1 MKIIKKTIIIIEI
14 IILLIMSLLNT
25 VSISKASI
33 PGYELT
39 DEEKQIEVGKWI
51 RDFAISFTN
60 AANNVKYGDI
70 TGAKDNKYYQDSSYT
85 SNQKQLIMYSMNYQ
99 RLTAYN
105 YFLKRSTQMAT
116 KFYRG
121 GWKVESDWY
130 ITSNHKLA
138 FDCSSFIS
146 FLYKYTANID
156 LCAVNYPC
164 STSYMRI
171 HYDKNHNKNNCSC
184 GCIYVGKLQGI
195 SNSELRAG
203 DIIVEKGHV
212 MMFNRSVNNEYVKVI
227 DCGVGSTSNP
237 NIGIGTEK
245 DRSRSGTYGLV
256 TKNAIIIRISESKAV
271 DIYDRCVND
280 RVYYNKHFTIAS
292 ITFPGEVG
300 GTTPTDPSTPSV
312 PTDPSNPSEPS
323 EPQPE
328 PGAEY
333 EYDISQE
340 QNGDWGKADF
350 FYYNGL
356 PKKLE
361 VSYHE
366 SFLKKLFEVLS
377 SILDYLLGIGFLA
390 IKIQVV
396 GWVGIAAKVI
406 NNVVVKIEGGLKTTE
421 NGLIDISDI
430 IFNRIPILDIDFFNF
445 KKAGGK
451 IIDSSSIIYK
461 LRKTISQWYYALFIV
476 CAIGL
481 LLTLIYIGIRMAIST
496 IAERK
501 AKYKSMLQNWI
512 LSVVILFTLHFFM
525 VAVIYIN
532 QSILDIMAMAS
543 GDLANLDTELFGMIM
558 QLKASASIPGTIVFV
573 ALVIYSVKF
582 LLIYFKRL
590 LNLAILTLIAP
601 VIAIAYS
608 IDKIKDGKSQSLGA
622 WMKEYVYNV
631 FLQMIHAI
639 VYAIFIG
646 FIFDIIR
653 NGGGFDLIPNIVLIL
668 VTFNFMLKAD
678 EIMRKI
684 FRIEGGS
691 SDVGD
696 IASQTLKGAITG
708 ITGAS
713 IAGKVVKGY
722 ISGVG
727 KVAGSAATKAAELVG
742 TAGLLGTKYK
752 NAYKADREE
761 SNAIKTPAREDYN
774 QARETY
780 ARARRAEEAAKNAYT
795 GAVLQSSQMGNHFI
809 DNNYIER
816 RRQELEMARQT
827 AAQAKQRFESS
838 KRNYGIAKQ
847 QSKKIMGRT
856 AGVARAEASV
866 NVEKFKKNLK
876 HQMKYVGK
884 DIKSGATI
892 VTKYVNATLAI
903 PFMAVSPK
911 VGMTM
916 LFSGVVGGGRLK
928 RFNASI
934 KGYKKALSKEQ
945 PPKEVMDKFIS
956 DYKKKNN
963 GREPSQDEINDF
975 IKKYQ
980 DKQIKRYKLTY
991 ITSSALTL
999 GLTDEL
1005 LEQVEI
1011 NRKDKK
1017 KEDKKEDKKV
1027 KAGNEAVCTARQA
1040 EMIISA
1046 KIQELKQEDKEKR
1059 QNEYDTN
1066 PIQDALDDATREE
1079 LKQKMKEAFESNTSK
1094 EAIKKLVKEKSKNNS
1109 LNADEIRNIMQD
1121 LGLEVDETSIADFE
1135 KAGDKSVDA
1144 ISNYIYNGI
1153 KENRHNSAGMKRY
1166 AEVFEQIEI
1175 LKDAND
1181 KIKEVLGKS
1190 LYGNVDDLIDT
1201 IINL

>member
-51 RDFAISFTN
+51 RDFAINFTN
-60 AANNVKYGDI
+60 AANNVKYGEI

-105 YFLKRSTQMAT
+105 YFLKGSTQMAY
-116 KFYRG
+116 KFYKS
-121 GWKVESDWY
+121 GWLLPSDWY

-146 FLYKYTANID
+146 FLYKYTANIN
-156 LCAVNYPC
+156 LCEQTDPS
-164 STSYMRI
+164 STGYMHK
-171 HYDKNHNKNNCSC
+171 HYDKSHNKNNCSC

-203 DIIVEKGHV
+203 DIILEEGHV
-212 MMFNRSVNNEYVKVI
+212 MMFNKAVTNEYVKVI
-227 DCGVGSTSNP
+227 DCGVGTKEYP

-245 DRSRSGTYGLV
+245 KRSRSGLV

-280 RVYYNKHFTIAS
+280 RAYYNKHFTIAS

-312 PTDPSNPSEPS
+312 PTEPSNPSEPS

-328 PGAEY
+328 PEAEY

-501 AKYKSMLQNWI
+501 AKYKRMLQNWI

-532 QSILDIMAMAS
+532 QAVLDIMAIAS

-1017 KEDKKEDKKV
+1017 KEDKKV

-1166 AEVFEQIEI
+1166 AEVFEQMEI

>member
-60 AANNVKYGDI
+60 AANNVKYGEI
-70 TGAKDNKYYQDSSYT
+70 TGAKDNKYYLDESYT
-85 SNQKQLIMYSMNYQ
+85 SNRKQLIMYSMKGGV
-99 RLTAYN
+99 RDTAYN
-105 YFLKRSTQMAT
+105 YFLKGNTQMAT
-116 KFYRG
+116 KFYKG
-121 GWKVESDWY
+121 GWQLPSDWY

-146 FLYKYTANID
+146 FLYKYTANIN
-156 LCAVNYPC
+156 LCEQTDPS
-164 STSYMRI
+164 STGYMHK
-171 HYDKNHNKNNCSC
+171 HYDKSHNKNNCSC

-203 DIIVEKGHV
+203 DIILEEGHV
-212 MMFNRSVNNEYVKVI
+212 MMFNKAVTNEDVKVI
-227 DCGVGSTSNP
+227 DCGVGTEKNP

-245 DRSRSGTYGLV
+245 ERSRSGLV

-312 PTDPSNPSEPS
+312 PTEPSNPSEPS

-532 QSILDIMAMAS
+532 QAVLDIMAIAS

-1017 KEDKKEDKKV
+1017 KEDKKV

-1066 PIQDALDDATREE
+1066 PIQDALDDATRKE

-1166 AEVFEQIEI
+1166 AEVFEQMEI

>member
-25 VSISKASI
+25 VSISKPSI

-51 RDFAISFTN
+51 RDFAINFTN
-60 AANNVKYGDI
+60 AANNVKYGEI
-70 TGAKDNKYYQDSSYT
+70 TGAKDNIYYKDSSYT
-85 SNQKQLIMYSMNYQ
+85 SNRKQLIMYSMSEQ
-99 RLTAYN
+99 RMTAYW
-105 YFLKRSTQMAT
+105 YFLNGNTQMAY
-116 KFYRG
+116 KFYKS
-121 GWKVESDWY
+121 GWQVPSDWY

-146 FLYKYTANID
+146 FLYKYTANIN
-156 LCAVNYPC
+156 LCNETALG
-164 STSYMRI
+164 TSEIRR
-171 HYDKNHNKNNCSC
+171 HYDKSHNKNNCSC

-203 DIIVEKGHV
+203 DIILEEGHV
-212 MMFNRSVNNEYVKVI
+212 MMFNKAVTNEYVKVI
-227 DCGVGSTSNP
+227 DCGVGTKKYP

-245 DRSRSGTYGLV
+245 KRSRSGLV

-280 RVYYNKHFTIAS
+280 RAYYNKHFTIAS

-312 PTDPSNPSEPS
+312 PTEPSNPSEPS

-328 PGAEY
+328 PEAEY

-501 AKYKSMLQNWI
+501 AKYKRMLQNWI

-856 AGVARAEASV
+856 VGVARAEASV

-892 VTKYVNATLAI
+892 VTKYVNTTLAI

-963 GREPSQDEINDF
+963 GREPSQDEISDF

-1011 NRKDKK
+1011 NRKDK
-1017 KEDKKEDKKV
+1017 KKEDKKV

-1066 PIQDALDDATREE
+1066 PIQDALDDATRKE

-1166 AEVFEQIEI
+1166 AEVFEQMEI

>member
-51 RDFAISFTN
+51 RDFAINFTN
-60 AANNVKYGDI
+60 AANNVKYGEI
-70 TGAKDNKYYQDSSYT
+70 TGAKDNKYYLDESYT
-85 SNQKQLIMYSMNYQ
+85 SNRKQLIMYSMKGGV
-99 RLTAYN
+99 RDTAYN
-105 YFLKRSTQMAT
+105 YFLKGNTQMAT

-121 GWKVESDWY
+121 GWQLPSDWY

-146 FLYKYTANID
+146 FLYKYTANIN
-156 LCAVNYPC
+156 LCEQTDPS
-164 STSYMRI
+164 STGYMHK
-171 HYDKNHNKNNCSC
+171 HYDKSHNKNNCSC

-203 DIIVEKGHV
+203 DIILEEGHV
-212 MMFNRSVNNEYVKVI
+212 MMFNKAVTNEDVKVI
-227 DCGVGSTSNP
+227 DCGVGTKKNP

-245 DRSRSGTYGLV
+245 ERSRSGLV

-312 PTDPSNPSEPS
+312 PTEPSNPSEPS

-532 QSILDIMAMAS
+532 QAVLDIMAIAS

-1017 KEDKKEDKKV
+1017 KEDKKV

-1066 PIQDALDDATREE
+1066 PIQDALDDATRKE

-1166 AEVFEQIEI
+1166 AEVFEQMEI

>member
-51 RDFAISFTN
+51 RDFAINFTN
-60 AANNVKYGDI
+60 AANNVKYGEI

-105 YFLKRSTQMAT
+105 YFLKGSTQMAY
-116 KFYRG
+116 KFYKS
-121 GWKVESDWY
+121 GWLLPSDWY

-146 FLYKYTANID
+146 FLYKYTANIN
-156 LCAVNYPC
+156 LCEQTDPS
-164 STSYMRI
+164 STGYMHK
-171 HYDKNHNKNNCSC
+171 HYDKSHNKNNCSC

-203 DIIVEKGHV
+203 DIILEEGHV
-212 MMFNRSVNNEYVKVI
+212 MMFNKAVTNEYVKVI
-227 DCGVGSTSNP
+227 DCGVGTKEYP

-245 DRSRSGTYGLV
+245 KRSRSGLV

-280 RVYYNKHFTIAS
+280 RAYYNKHFTIAS

-312 PTDPSNPSEPS
+312 PTEPSNPSEPS

-328 PGAEY
+328 PEAEY

-501 AKYKSMLQNWI
+501 AKYKRMLQNWI

-532 QSILDIMAMAS
+532 QAVLDIMAIAS

-928 RFNASI
+928 RLNASI

-1017 KEDKKEDKKV
+1017 KEDKKV

-1066 PIQDALDDATREE
+1066 PIQDALDDATRKE

>member
-51 RDFAISFTN
+51 RDFAINFTN
-60 AANNVKYGDI
+60 AANNVKYGEI

-105 YFLKRSTQMAT
+105 YFLKGSTQMAY
-116 KFYRG
+116 KFYKS
-121 GWKVESDWY
+121 GWLLPSEWY

-146 FLYKYTANID
+146 FLYKYTANIN
-156 LCAVNYPC
+156 LCESNTAC
-164 STSYMRI
+164 STGNMHK
-171 HYDKNHNKNNCSC
+171 HYDKSHNKNNCSC

-203 DIIVEKGHV
+203 DIILEEGHV
-212 MMFNRSVNNEYVKVI
+212 MMFNKAVTNEYVKVI
-227 DCGVGSTSNP
+227 DCGVGTKEYP

-245 DRSRSGTYGLV
+245 KRSRSGLV

-280 RVYYNKHFTIAS
+280 RAYYNKHFTIAS

-312 PTDPSNPSEPS
+312 PTEPSNPSEPS

-328 PGAEY
+328 PEAEY

-501 AKYKSMLQNWI
+501 AKYKRMLQNWI

-532 QSILDIMAMAS
+532 QAVLDIMAIAS

-928 RFNASI
+928 RLNASI

-1017 KEDKKEDKKV
+1017 KEDKKV

-1059 QNEYDTN
+1059 QNEYETN
-1066 PIQDALDDATREE
+1066 PIQDALDDATRKE

>member
-51 RDFAISFTN
+51 RDFAINFTN
-60 AANNVKYGDI
+60 AANNVKYGEI

-105 YFLKRSTQMAT
+105 YFLKGSTQMAY
-116 KFYRG
+116 KFYKS
-121 GWKVESDWY
+121 GWLLPSDWY

-146 FLYKYTANID
+146 FLYKYTANIN
-156 LCAVNYPC
+156 LCEQTDPS
-164 STSYMRI
+164 STGYMHK
-171 HYDKNHNKNNCSC
+171 HYDKSHNKNNCSC

-203 DIIVEKGHV
+203 DIILEEGHV
-212 MMFNRSVNNEYVKVI
+212 MMFNKAVTNEYVKVI
-227 DCGVGSTSNP
+227 DCGVGTKEYP

-245 DRSRSGTYGLV
+245 KRSRSGLV

-280 RVYYNKHFTIAS
+280 RAYYNKHFTIAS

-312 PTDPSNPSEPS
+312 PTEPSNPSEPS

-328 PGAEY
+328 PEAEY

-501 AKYKSMLQNWI
+501 AKYKRMLQNWI

-532 QSILDIMAMAS
+532 QAVLDIMAIAS

-928 RFNASI
+928 RLNASI

-1017 KEDKKEDKKV
+1017 KEDKKV

-1066 PIQDALDDATREE
+1066 PIQDALDDATRKE

-1166 AEVFEQIEI
+1166 AEVFEQMEI

>member
-51 RDFAISFTN
+51 RDFAINFTN
-60 AANNVKYGDI
+60 AANNVKYGEI
-70 TGAKDNKYYQDSSYT
+70 TGAKDNKYYLDESYT
-85 SNQKQLIMYSMNYQ
+85 SNRKQLIMYSMKGGV
-99 RLTAYN
+99 RDTAYN
-105 YFLKRSTQMAT
+105 YFLKGNTQMAT

-121 GWKVESDWY
+121 GWQLPSDWY

-146 FLYKYTANID
+146 FLYKYTANIN
-156 LCAVNYPC
+156 LCEQTDPS
-164 STSYMRI
+164 STGYMHT
-171 HYDKNHNKNNCSC
+171 HYDKSHNKNNCSC

-203 DIIVEKGHV
+203 DIILEEGHV
-212 MMFNRSVNNEYVKVI
+212 MMFNKAVTNEDVKVI
-227 DCGVGSTSNP
+227 DCGVGTKKNP

-245 DRSRSGTYGLV
+245 ERSRSGLV

-312 PTDPSNPSEPS
+312 PTEPSNPSEPS

-532 QSILDIMAMAS
+532 QAVLDIMAIAS

-1017 KEDKKEDKKV
+1017 KEDKKV

-1066 PIQDALDDATREE
+1066 PIQDALDDATRKE

-1166 AEVFEQIEI
+1166 AEVFEQMEI

>member
-105 YFLKRSTQMAT
+105 YFLKGSTQMAY
-116 KFYRG
+116 KFYKS
-121 GWKVESDWY
+121 GWLLPSDWY

-146 FLYKYTANID
+146 FLYKYTANIN
-156 LCAVNYPC
+156 LCEQTDPS
-164 STSYMRI
+164 STGYMHK
-171 HYDKNHNKNNCSC
+171 HYDKSHNKNNCSC

-203 DIIVEKGHV
+203 DIILEEGHV
-212 MMFNRSVNNEYVKVI
+212 MMFNKAVTNEYVKVI
-227 DCGVGSTSNP
+227 DCGVGTKEYP

-245 DRSRSGTYGLV
+245 KRSRSGLV

-280 RVYYNKHFTIAS
+280 RAYYNKHFTIAS

-312 PTDPSNPSEPS
+312 PTEPSNPSEPS

-328 PGAEY
+328 PEAEY

-501 AKYKSMLQNWI
+501 AKYKRMLQNWI

-532 QSILDIMAMAS
+532 QAVLDIMAIAS

-928 RFNASI
+928 RLNASI

-1017 KEDKKEDKKV
+1017 KEDKKV

-1066 PIQDALDDATREE
+1066 PIQDALDDATRKE

>member
-60 AANNVKYGDI
+60 AANNVKYGEI

-105 YFLKRSTQMAT
+105 YFLKGSTQMAT

-323 EPQPE
+323 EPQT
-328 PGAEY
+328 EY

-340 QNGDWGKADF
+340 QNGEWGKADF

-361 VSYHE
+361 VSYHDNI
-366 SFLKKLFEVLS
+366 LKKLFKVLS
-377 SILDYLLGIGFLA
+377 DILDYLFGIGFLA

-532 QSILDIMAMAS
+532 QSILDIMAISS

-653 NGGGFDLIPNIVLIL
+653 NGETFDLIPNMILIL
-668 VTFNFMLKAD
+668 VALNFMLKAD
-678 EIMRKI
+678 EIMKKI
-684 FRIEGGS
+684 FKLEGGS
-691 SDVGD
+691 SNVGD
-696 IASQTLKGAITG
+696 VASQSIKGAITG
-708 ITGAS
+708 IAGAS
-713 IAGKVVKGY
+713 VAGKIAKGY

-727 KVAGSAATKAAELVG
+727 RVAEGVATKAAELVG

-752 NAYKADREE
+752 TAHKIDKEE
-761 SNAIKTPAREDYN
+761 GKAIKTTAMEEYR
-774 QARETY
+774 QAREAY
-780 ARARRAEEAAKNAYT
+780 AM
-795 GAVLQSSQMGNHFI
+795 SNHSKE
-809 DNNYIER
+809 DR
-816 RRQELEMARQT
+816 
-827 AAQAKQRFESS
+827 QRFKSAKE
-838 KRNYGIAKQ
+838 NYKSAKEE
-847 QSKKIMGRT
+847 SKKVIGR
-856 AGVARAEASV
+856 AIRVARSESGTH
-866 NVEKFKKNLK
+866 VERFKKNLK
-876 HQMKYVGK
+876 HQMQYVGK
-884 DIKSGATI
+884 GLKSGTAI
-892 VTKYVNATLAI
+892 VTKRVNAMLAI
-903 PFMAVSPK
+903 PFLAVDPK
-911 VGMTM
+911 IGLTM
-916 LFSGVVGGGRLK
+916 IFNSVSGGGRLK
-928 RFNASI
+928 RLNASI

-963 GREPSQDEINDF
+963 GKEPSEDEINDF
-975 IKKYQ
+975 IKEYQ

-991 ITSSALTL
+991 ITSSILTL
-999 GLTDEL
+999 GLTDDL
-1005 LEQVEI
+1005 LEQAELI
-1011 NRKDKK
+1011 KKDKDLK
-1017 KEDKKEDKKV
+1017 KEGKKV
-1027 KAGNEAVCTARQA
+1027 KAGNEAICTARKA
-1040 EMIISA
+1040 EMIINA
-1046 KIQELKQEDKEKR
+1046 KIQELKQNGNVTK
-1059 QNEYDTN
+1059 Q
-1066 PIQDALDDATREE
+1066 E
-1079 LKQKMKEAFESNTSK
+1079 LKQKMKEAFQSNTPS
-1094 EAIKKLVKEKSKNNS
+1094 
-1109 LNADEIRNIMQD
+1109 DE
-1121 LGLEVDETSIADFE
+1121 ET
-1135 KAGDKSVDA
+1135 GP
-1144 ISNYIYNGI
+1144 
-1153 KENRHNSAGMKRY
+1153 Y
-1166 AEVFEQIEI
+1166 AEIFEQVKT
-1175 LKDAND
+1175 LRDSND
-1181 KIKEVLGKS
+1181 KIYEALGKS
-1190 LYGNVDDLIDT
+1190 LYGNVDDFIDT

>member
-51 RDFAISFTN
+51 RDFAINFTN
-60 AANNVKYGDI
+60 AANNVKYGEI

-105 YFLKRSTQMAT
+105 YFLKGSTQMAY
-116 KFYRG
+116 KFYKRG
-121 GWKVESDWY
+121 WLLPSDWY

-146 FLYKYTANID
+146 FLYKYTANIN
-156 LCAVNYPC
+156 LCEQTDPS
-164 STSYMRI
+164 STGYMHK
-171 HYDKNHNKNNCSC
+171 HYDKSHNKNNCSC

-203 DIIVEKGHV
+203 DIILEEGHV
-212 MMFNRSVNNEYVKVI
+212 MMFNKAVTNEDVKVI
-227 DCGVGSTSNP
+227 DCGVGTKEYP

-245 DRSRSGTYGLV
+245 KRSRSGLV

-280 RVYYNKHFTIAS
+280 RAYYNKHFTIAS

-312 PTDPSNPSEPS
+312 PTEPSNPSEPS

-328 PGAEY
+328 PEAEY

-501 AKYKSMLQNWI
+501 AKYKRMLQNWI

-532 QSILDIMAMAS
+532 QAVLDIMAIAS

-928 RFNASI
+928 RLNASI

-1017 KEDKKEDKKV
+1017 KEDKKV

-1066 PIQDALDDATREE
+1066 PIQDALDDATRKE

>member
-70 TGAKDNKYYQDSSYT
+70 TGAKENKYYLDESYT
-85 SNQKQLIMYSMNYQ
+85 SNRKQLIMYSMSEQ
-99 RLTAYN
+99 RMTAYR
-105 YFLKRSTQMAT
+105 YFLNGNTQMAY
-116 KFYRG
+116 KFYKIRRA
-121 GWKVESDWY
+121 EEHQWY

-146 FLYKYTANID
+146 FLYKYTANIN
-156 LCAVNYPC
+156 LCNEKAPG
-164 STSYMRI
+164 TSMMMG
-171 HYDKNHNKNNCSC
+171 HYDKSHNKNNCSC
-184 GCIYVGKLQGI
+184 GCIYVGKLKGI
-195 SNSELRAG
+195 SVSELRAG
-203 DIIVEKGHV
+203 DIILRDGHV
-212 MMFNRSVNNEYVKVI
+212 MMFNRAGDEKDIRVI
-227 DCGVGSTSNP
+227 DCSPSPVVGISTAREHNKE
-237 NIGIGTEK
+237 N
-245 DRSRSGTYGLV
+245 LV
-256 TKNAIIIRISESKAV
+256 KKNAIIIRISESKAV

-300 GTTPTDPSTPSV
+300 GTTPTDPSIPSV

-1017 KEDKKEDKKV
+1017 KEDKKV

-1066 PIQDALDDATREE
+1066 PIQDALDDATRKE

-1166 AEVFEQIEI
+1166 AEVFEQMEI

>member
-51 RDFAISFTN
+51 RDFAINFTN
-60 AANNVKYGDI
+60 AANNVKYGEI

-105 YFLKRSTQMAT
+105 YFLKGSTQMAY
-116 KFYRG
+116 KFYKS
-121 GWKVESDWY
+121 GWLLPSEWY

-146 FLYKYTANID
+146 FLYKYTANIN
-156 LCAVNYPC
+156 LCEQTDPS
-164 STSYMRI
+164 STGYMHK
-171 HYDKNHNKNNCSC
+171 HYDKSHNKNNCSC

-203 DIIVEKGHV
+203 DIILEEGHV
-212 MMFNRSVNNEYVKVI
+212 MMFNKAVTNEYVKVI
-227 DCGVGSTSNP
+227 DCGVGTKEYP

-245 DRSRSGTYGLV
+245 KRSRSGLV

-280 RVYYNKHFTIAS
+280 RAYYNKHFTIAS

-312 PTDPSNPSEPS
+312 PTEPSNPSEPS

-328 PGAEY
+328 PEAEY

-501 AKYKSMLQNWI
+501 AKYKRMLQNWI

-532 QSILDIMAMAS
+532 QAVLDIMAIAS

-928 RFNASI
+928 RLNASI

-1017 KEDKKEDKKV
+1017 KEDKKV

-1066 PIQDALDDATREE
+1066 PIQDALDDATRKE

>member
-51 RDFAISFTN
+51 RDFAINFTN
-60 AANNVKYGDI
+60 AANNVKYGEI
-70 TGAKDNKYYQDSSYT
+70 TGAKDNKYYLDESYT
-85 SNQKQLIMYSMNYQ
+85 SNRKQLIMYSMKGGV
-99 RLTAYN
+99 RDTAYN
-105 YFLKRSTQMAT
+105 YFLKGNTQMAT
-116 KFYRG
+116 KFYKG
-121 GWKVESDWY
+121 GWQLPSDWY

-146 FLYKYTANID
+146 FLYKYTANIN
-156 LCAVNYPC
+156 LCEQTDPS
-164 STSYMRI
+164 STGYMHK
-171 HYDKNHNKNNCSC
+171 HYDKSHNKNNCSC

-203 DIIVEKGHV
+203 DIILEEGHV
-212 MMFNRSVNNEYVKVI
+212 MMFNKAVTNEDVKVI
-227 DCGVGSTSNP
+227 DCGVGTKKNP

-245 DRSRSGTYGLV
+245 ERSRSGLV

-312 PTDPSNPSEPS
+312 PTEPSNPSEPS

-532 QSILDIMAMAS
+532 QAVLDIMAIAS

-928 RFNASI
+928 RLNASI

-1017 KEDKKEDKKV
+1017 KEDKKV

-1066 PIQDALDDATREE
+1066 PIQDALDDATRKE

>member
-51 RDFAISFTN
+51 RDFAINFTN
-60 AANNVKYGDI
+60 AANNVKYGEI
-70 TGAKDNKYYQDSSYT
+70 TGAKDNKYYLDESYT
-85 SNQKQLIMYSMNYQ
+85 SNRKQLIMYSMKGGV
-99 RLTAYN
+99 RDTAYN
-105 YFLKRSTQMAT
+105 YFLKGNTQMAT

-121 GWKVESDWY
+121 GWQLPSDWY

-146 FLYKYTANID
+146 FLYKYTANIN
-156 LCAVNYPC
+156 LCEQTDPS
-164 STSYMRI
+164 STGYMHK
-171 HYDKNHNKNNCSC
+171 HYDKSHNKNNCSC

-203 DIIVEKGHV
+203 DIILEEGHV
-212 MMFNRSVNNEYVKVI
+212 MMFNKAVTNEDVKVI
-227 DCGVGSTSNP
+227 DCGVGTKKNP

-245 DRSRSGTYGLV
+245 ERSRSGLV

-312 PTDPSNPSEPS
+312 PTEPSNPSEPS

-532 QSILDIMAMAS
+532 QSILDIMAIAS

-928 RFNASI
+928 RLNASI

-1017 KEDKKEDKKV
+1017 KEDKKV

-1066 PIQDALDDATREE
+1066 PIQDALDDATRKE

>member
-33 PGYELT
+33 PGHELT

-60 AANNVKYGDI
+60 AANNVKYGEI

-105 YFLKRSTQMAT
+105 YFLKGSTQMAT

-256 TKNAIIIRISESKAV
+256 TKNAIIIRISKTKAV
-271 DIYDRCVND
+271 DIYDKCVNN
-280 RVYYNKHFTIAS
+280 RAYYNEHFTIAS

-323 EPQPE
+323 EPQT
-328 PGAEY
+328 EY

-340 QNGDWGKADF
+340 QNGEWGKADF

-366 SFLKKLFEVLS
+366 NILKKLFKVLS
-377 SILDYLLGIGFLA
+377 DILDYLLGIGFLA

-532 QSILDIMAMAS
+532 QSILDIMAIAS

-653 NGGGFDLIPNIVLIL
+653 NGETFDLIPNMILIL
-668 VTFNFMLKAD
+668 VALNFMLKAD
-678 EIMRKI
+678 EIMKKI
-684 FRIEGGS
+684 FKLEGGS
-691 SDVGD
+691 SNVGD
-696 IASQTLKGAITG
+696 VASQSIKGAITG
-708 ITGAS
+708 IAGAS
-713 IAGKVVKGY
+713 VAGKIAKGY

-727 KVAGSAATKAAELVG
+727 RVAEGAATKAAELVG

-752 NAYKADREE
+752 TAHKIDKEE
-761 SNAIKTPAREDYN
+761 GKAIKTTAMEEYR
-774 QARETY
+774 QAREAY
-780 ARARRAEEAAKNAYT
+780 AM
-795 GAVLQSSQMGNHFI
+795 SNHSKE
-809 DNNYIER
+809 DR
-816 RRQELEMARQT
+816 
-827 AAQAKQRFESS
+827 QRFKSAKE
-838 KRNYGIAKQ
+838 NYKSAKEE
-847 QSKKIMGRT
+847 SKKVIGR
-856 AGVARAEASV
+856 AIRVARSESGTH
-866 NVEKFKKNLK
+866 VERFKKNLK
-876 HQMKYVGK
+876 HQMQYVGK
-884 DIKSGATI
+884 GLKSGTAI
-892 VTKYVNATLAI
+892 VTKRVNAILAI
-903 PFMAVSPK
+903 PFLAVDPK
-911 VGMTM
+911 IGLTM
-916 LFSGVVGGGRLK
+916 IFNGVSGGGRLK
-928 RFNASI
+928 RLNASI

-963 GREPSQDEINDF
+963 GKEPSEDEINDF
-975 IKKYQ
+975 IKEYQ

-991 ITSSALTL
+991 ITSSILTL
-999 GLTDEL
+999 GLTDDL
-1005 LEQVEI
+1005 LEQAELI
-1011 NRKDKK
+1011 KKDKDLK
-1017 KEDKKEDKKV
+1017 KEGKKV
-1027 KAGNEAVCTARQA
+1027 KAGNEAICTARKA
-1040 EMIISA
+1040 EMIINA
-1046 KIQELKQEDKEKR
+1046 KIQELKQNGNVTK
-1059 QNEYDTN
+1059 Q
-1066 PIQDALDDATREE
+1066 E
-1079 LKQKMKEAFESNTSK
+1079 LKQKMKEAFQSNTPS
-1094 EAIKKLVKEKSKNNS
+1094 
-1109 LNADEIRNIMQD
+1109 DE
-1121 LGLEVDETSIADFE
+1121 ET
-1135 KAGDKSVDA
+1135 GP
-1144 ISNYIYNGI
+1144 
-1153 KENRHNSAGMKRY
+1153 Y
-1166 AEVFEQIEI
+1166 AEIFEQVKT
-1175 LKDAND
+1175 LRDSND
-1181 KIKEVLGKS
+1181 KIYEALGKS
-1190 LYGNVDDLIDT
+1190 LYGNVDDFIDT

>member
-51 RDFAISFTN
+51 RDFAINFTN
-60 AANNVKYGDI
+60 AANNVKYGEI
-70 TGAKDNKYYQDSSYT
+70 TGAKDNKYYLDESYT
-85 SNQKQLIMYSMNYQ
+85 SNRKQLIMYSMKWDV
-99 RLTAYN
+99 RDTAYN
-105 YFLKRSTQMAT
+105 YFLKGNTQMAT

-121 GWKVESDWY
+121 GWQLPSDWY

-146 FLYKYTANID
+146 FLYKYTANIN
-156 LCAVNYPC
+156 LCELNTPC
-164 STSYMRI
+164 GTGNMHK
-171 HYDKNHNKNNCSC
+171 HYDKSHNKNNCSC

-203 DIIVEKGHV
+203 DIILEEGHV

-227 DCGVGSTSNP
+227 DCGVGTEKKP

-245 DRSRSGTYGLV
+245 ERSRSGLV

-312 PTDPSNPSEPS
+312 PTEPSNPSEPS

-328 PGAEY
+328 PEAEY

-501 AKYKSMLQNWI
+501 AKYKRMLQNWI

-1017 KEDKKEDKKV
+1017 KEDKKV

-1066 PIQDALDDATREE
+1066 PIQDALDDATRKE

-1166 AEVFEQIEI
+1166 AEVFEQMEI

>member
-14 IILLIMSLLNT
+14 IILLIVSLLNT
-25 VSISKASI
+25 VSISKANI

-60 AANNVKYGDI
+60 AANNVKYGEI

-85 SNQKQLIMYSMNYQ
+85 SNQKQLIMYSMNHQ

-105 YFLKRSTQMAT
+105 YFLKGSTQMAT

-156 LCAVNYPC
+156 LCAVDYPC

-171 HYDKNHNKNNCSC
+171 HYDENHNKNNCSC

-212 MMFNRSVNNEYVKVI
+212 MMFNRAVNNEYVKVI

-245 DRSRSGTYGLV
+245 NRSRSGTYGLV
-256 TKNAIIIRISESKAV
+256 TKNAIIIRISKTKAV
-271 DIYDRCVND
+271 DIYDKCVNN
-280 RVYYNKHFTIAS
+280 RAYYNEHFTIAS

-300 GTTPTDPSTPSV
+300 GTTPTDPSIPSV

-328 PGAEY
+328 PEVEY

-340 QNGDWGKADF
+340 QNGEWGKADF

-361 VSYHE
+361 VSYHDNI
-366 SFLKKLFEVLS
+366 LKKLFKVLS
-377 SILDYLLGIGFLA
+377 DILDYLLGIGFLA

-396 GWVGIAAKVI
+396 GWVGIAAKAI

-543 GDLANLDTELFGMIM
+543 GDLADLDTKLFGMIM
-558 QLKASASIPGTIVFV
+558 QLKASASIPGTLVFV
-573 ALVIYSVKF
+573 VLVIYSVKF

-590 LNLAILTLIAP
+590 LNLAILTLVAP
-601 VIAIAYS
+601 VIAISYS

-653 NGGGFDLIPNIVLIL
+653 NGETFDLIPNMILIL
-668 VTFNFMLKAD
+668 VALNFMLKAD
-678 EIMRKI
+678 EIIKKI
-684 FRIEGGS
+684 FKVEGGS
-691 SDVGD
+691 SNVGD
-696 IASQTLKGAITG
+696 IASQSIKGAISG
-708 ITGAS
+708 IAGAS
-713 IAGKVVKGY
+713 FAGKVAKGY

-727 KVAGSAATKAAELVG
+727 KVAGSAATKAAELAG

-761 SNAIKTPAREDYN
+761 SNAIKTPAREDYK

-780 ARARRAEEAAKNAYT
+780 ARARRAEEVAKDAYT

-856 AGVARAEASV
+856 VGVARAEASV

-916 LFSGVVGGGRLK
+916 LFSGVVGGGRFK
-928 RFNASI
+928 RLNASI

-1005 LEQVEI
+1005 LEQAEI

-1017 KEDKKEDKKV
+1017 KEGKKV

>member
-51 RDFAISFTN
+51 RDFAINFTN
-60 AANNVKYGDI
+60 AANNVKYGEI

-105 YFLKRSTQMAT
+105 YFLKGSTQMAY
-116 KFYRG
+116 KFYKS
-121 GWKVESDWY
+121 GWLLPSDWY

-146 FLYKYTANID
+146 FLYKYTANIN
-156 LCAVNYPC
+156 LCEQTDPS
-164 STSYMRI
+164 STGYMHK
-171 HYDKNHNKNNCSC
+171 HYDKSHNKNNCSC

-203 DIIVEKGHV
+203 DIILEEGHV
-212 MMFNRSVNNEYVKVI
+212 MMFNKAVTNEYVKVI
-227 DCGVGSTSNP
+227 DCGVGTKEYP

-245 DRSRSGTYGLV
+245 KRSRSGLV

-280 RVYYNKHFTIAS
+280 RAYYNKHFTIAS

-312 PTDPSNPSEPS
+312 PTEPSNPSEPS

-328 PGAEY
+328 PEAEY

-501 AKYKSMLQNWI
+501 AKYKRMLQNWI

-532 QSILDIMAMAS
+532 QAVLDIMAIAS

-1017 KEDKKEDKKV
+1017 KEDKKV

-1066 PIQDALDDATREE
+1066 PIQDALDDATRKE

-1166 AEVFEQIEI
+1166 AEVFEQMEI

>member
-25 VSISKASI
+25 VSISKANI

-60 AANNVKYGDI
+60 AANNVKYGEI

-85 SNQKQLIMYSMNYQ
+85 SNQKQLIMYSMNHQ

-105 YFLKRSTQMAT
+105 YFLKGSTQMAT

-121 GWKVESDWY
+121 GWQVESDWY

-164 STSYMRI
+164 STSYLRI

-245 DRSRSGTYGLV
+245 NRSRSGTYGLV
-256 TKNAIIIRISESKAV
+256 TKNAIIIRISKTKAV
-271 DIYDRCVND
+271 DIYDKCVND
-280 RVYYNKHFTIAS
+280 RAYYNNHFTIAS

-300 GTTPTDPSTPSV
+300 GTTPTDPSIPSV

-328 PGAEY
+328 PEVEY

-340 QNGDWGKADF
+340 QNGEWGKADF

-361 VSYHE
+361 VSYHDNL
-366 SFLKKLFEVLS
+366 LKKLFKVLS
-377 SILDYLLGIGFLA
+377 DILDYLLGIGFLA

-396 GWVGIAAKVI
+396 GWVGIAAKAI

-496 IAERK
+496 IAERT
-501 AKYKSMLQNWI
+501 AKYKRMLQNWI

-543 GDLANLDTELFGMIM
+543 GDLADLDTELFGMIM

-590 LNLAILTLIAP
+590 LNLAILTLVAP
-601 VIAIAYS
+601 VIAISYS

-653 NGGGFDLIPNIVLIL
+653 NGETFDLIPNMILIL
-668 VTFNFMLKAD
+668 VALNFILKAD
-678 EIMRKI
+678 EIIKKI
-684 FRIEGGS
+684 FKVEGGS
-691 SDVGD
+691 SNVGD
-696 IASQTLKGAITG
+696 IASQSIKGAISG
-708 ITGAS
+708 IAGAS
-713 IAGKVVKGY
+713 FAGKVAKGY

-727 KVAGSAATKAAELVG
+727 KVAGSAATKAAELAG

-752 NAYKADREE
+752 NAYKIDREE
-761 SNAIKTPAREDYN
+761 GKAIKITAMEEYR
-774 QARETY
+774 QAREAY
-780 ARARRAEEAAKNAYT
+780 AM
-795 GAVLQSSQMGNHFI
+795 SNHSKE
-809 DNNYIER
+809 DR
-816 RRQELEMARQT
+816 
-827 AAQAKQRFESS
+827 QRFESA
-838 KRNYGIAKQ
+838 KENYKSAKEE
-847 QSKKIMGRT
+847 SKKVIGR
-856 AGVARAEASV
+856 AIRVAKSESGTH
-866 NVEKFKKNLK
+866 VEKFKKNLK

-928 RFNASI
+928 RLNASI

-956 DYKKKNN
+956 DYKKNN
-963 GREPSQDEINDF
+963 GREPSQDEVNDF

-1005 LEQVEI
+1005 LEQAEI
-1011 NRKDKK
+1011 NRKDK
-1017 KEDKKEDKKV
+1017 KKEDKKV

-1046 KIQELKQEDKEKR
+1046 KIQELKQNGNVTK
-1059 QNEYDTN
+1059 Q
-1066 PIQDALDDATREE
+1066 E
-1079 LKQKMKEAFESNTSK
+1079 LKQKMKEAFQSNTPS
-1094 EAIKKLVKEKSKNNS
+1094 
-1109 LNADEIRNIMQD
+1109 DE
-1121 LGLEVDETSIADFE
+1121 ETGS
-1135 KAGDKSVDA
+1135 
-1144 ISNYIYNGI
+1144 
-1153 KENRHNSAGMKRY
+1153 Y
-1166 AEVFEQIEI
+1166 AEIFEQVKT
-1175 LKDAND
+1175 LRDSND
-1181 KIKEVLGKS
+1181 KIYEALGKS
-1190 LYGNVDDLIDT
+1190 LYGNVDDFIDT

>member
-51 RDFAISFTN
+51 RDFAINFTN
-60 AANNVKYGDI
+60 AANNVKYGEI
-70 TGAKDNKYYQDSSYT
+70 TGAKDNKYYLDESYT
-85 SNQKQLIMYSMNYQ
+85 SNRKQLIMYSMKGGV
-99 RLTAYN
+99 RDTAYN
-105 YFLKRSTQMAT
+105 YFLKGNTQMAT
-116 KFYRG
+116 KFYKG
-121 GWKVESDWY
+121 GWQLPSDWY

-146 FLYKYTANID
+146 FLYKYTANIN
-156 LCAVNYPC
+156 LCEQTDPS
-164 STSYMRI
+164 STGYMHK
-171 HYDKNHNKNNCSC
+171 HYDKSHNKNNCSC

-195 SNSELRAG
+195 SNSELMAG
-203 DIIVEKGHV
+203 DIILEEGHV
-212 MMFNRSVNNEYVKVI
+212 MMFNKAVTNEDVKVI
-227 DCGVGSTSNP
+227 DCGVGTKKNP

-245 DRSRSGTYGLV
+245 ERSRSGLV

-312 PTDPSNPSEPS
+312 PTEPSNPSEPS

-328 PGAEY
+328 PETEY

-856 AGVARAEASV
+856 VGVARAEASV

-1017 KEDKKEDKKV
+1017 KEDKKV

-1066 PIQDALDDATREE
+1066 PIQDALDDATRKE

-1121 LGLEVDETSIADFE
+1121 LGIEVDETSIADFE

-1166 AEVFEQIEI
+1166 AEVFEQMEI

>member
-51 RDFAISFTN
+51 RDFAINFTN
-60 AANNVKYGDI
+60 AANNVKYGEI
-70 TGAKDNKYYQDSSYT
+70 TGAKDNKYYLDESYT
-85 SNQKQLIMYSMNYQ
+85 SNRKQLIMYSMKGGV
-99 RLTAYN
+99 RDTAYN
-105 YFLKRSTQMAT
+105 YFLKGNTQMAT

-121 GWKVESDWY
+121 GWQLPSDWY

-146 FLYKYTANID
+146 FLYKYTANIN
-156 LCAVNYPC
+156 LCEQTDPS
-164 STSYMRI
+164 STGYMHK
-171 HYDKNHNKNNCSC
+171 HYDKSHNKNNCSC

-203 DIIVEKGHV
+203 DIILEEGHV
-212 MMFNRSVNNEYVKVI
+212 MMFNKAVTNEDVKVI
-227 DCGVGSTSNP
+227 DCGVGTEKNP

-245 DRSRSGTYGLV
+245 ERSRSGLV

-312 PTDPSNPSEPS
+312 PTEPSNPSEPS

-328 PGAEY
+328 PEAEY

-532 QSILDIMAMAS
+532 QAVLDIMAIAS

-1017 KEDKKEDKKV
+1017 KEDKKV

-1066 PIQDALDDATREE
+1066 PIQDALDDATRKE

-1166 AEVFEQIEI
+1166 AEVFEQMEI